1 MSARIAPEPVSA
13 GSHVVGDYRPRTTK
27 GDSPTADTTTT
38 ASGSRQHSMQL
49 QKTSSAADILPPLPT
64 PPKPPGSAFAVALM
78 TGQLQ
83 PRPTSVREM
92 QMRLGSAELPAQGS
106 LALHDKRV

>member
-1 MSARIAPEPVSA
+1 
-13 GSHVVGDYRPRTTK
+13 
-27 GDSPTADTTTT
+27 
-38 ASGSRQHSMQL
+38 
-49 QKTSSAADILPPLPT
+49 
-64 PPKPPGSAFAVALM
+64 M
-78 TGQLQ
+78 TGQLL